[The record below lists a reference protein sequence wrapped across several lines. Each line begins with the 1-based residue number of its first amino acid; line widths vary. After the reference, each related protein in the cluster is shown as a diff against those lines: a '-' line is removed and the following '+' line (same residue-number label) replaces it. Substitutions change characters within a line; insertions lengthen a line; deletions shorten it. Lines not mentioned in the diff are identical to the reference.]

1 METSWFQKALLSP
14 LLVQLN
20 FWIAFGFYLGLVS
33 PQRSPA
39 ASWATLSINVLTF
52 IFRNMNINEPRN
64 FVSSLLANVAW
75 TKPKLFGS
83 P

>member
-1 METSWFQKALLSP
+1 
-14 LLVQLN
+14 
-20 FWIAFGFYLGLVS
+20 
-33 PQRSPA
+33 
-39 ASWATLSINVLTF
+39 LTF